1 MQWKWS
7 LEQFLTNS
15 KEYKSDLVL
24 READGLGLKDAA
36 TRNLD
41 KQRSI
46 LREPDRFRALLQE
59 MPRGEPSDLPY
70 VEEAL
75 KTIKGLLN
83 VHRGELREWFGGWEV
98 VYAPLPDKHDNPG
111 MWHDQF
117 FPPDA
122 ADPGAIST
130 VLSKPA
136 SGGGHLVRVAIVIG
150 LADLFFDYGQ
160 VNSAAELYELWE
172 KLRVFAHRRPDTIS
186 RKMPAFGGR
195 GSEGRVGVGHSEDTV
210 TGTVG
215 GVTGTVGGVTRTGVT
230 GTVGRGEKASQTIN
244 R

>member
-7 LEQFLTNS
+7 LDQFLTNS

-46 LREPDRFRALLQE
+46 LQEPDRFRALLQE

-75 KTIKGLLN
+75 KTIKSLLN

-117 FPPDA
+117 FPPDV
-122 ADPGAIST
+122 ADPGPFPPFS
-130 VLSKPA
+130 A
-136 SGGGHLVRVAIVIG
+136 SRP
-150 LADLFFDYGQ
+150 LA
-160 VNSAAELYELWE
+160 V
-172 KLRVFAHRRPDTIS
+172 DT
-186 RKMPAFGGR
+186 
-195 GSEGRVGVGHSEDTV
+195 
-210 TGTVG
+210 
-215 GVTGTVGGVTRTGVT
+215 
-230 GTVGRGEKASQTIN
+230 
-244 R
+244 

>member
-1 MQWKWS
+1 MLQWKWS
-7 LEQFLTNS
+7 LDQFLTTS

-24 READGLGLKDAA
+24 RKADGLGLKDAA

-75 KTIKGLLN
+75 KTIKSLLN

-186 RKMPAFGGR
+186 RKNAGLWRQRQR
-195 GSEGRVGVGHSEDTV
+195 GQGWGWTQRGHSYWHSGWSDWHS
-210 TGTVG
+210 GWSDSHWCDWHSG
-215 GVTGTVGGVTRTGVT
+215 
-230 GTVGRGEKASQTIN
+230 SW
-244 R
+244 